1 MVESVR
7 YQGRRVALQ
16 IPEARAFEAEA
27 TERGL
32 GQIQQSLNRMTAFFA
47 EQNQIKAKLEGEEY
61 GAANAPSMEQIL
73 AARQT
78 GEELELPGNKNTLFG
93 RAARQAAA
101 TVVSSELELAAH
113 KEMNAAILDFETREA
128 NPAGLQDKLDA
139 IILGYS
145 STFDETVPSM
155 ARSMR
160 AKLALNAQ
168 TKYANYHS
176 AYITNQKEKSKAAWI
191 ANSNL
196 EFDNFP
202 NLFRTG
208 IVEKDQNGNE
218 VTRPVQPNDI
228 ALFKFNKLNEMKN
241 LDFSDSDMNT
251 WSSGFDKQVLA
262 TASASL
268 SDTVLKSADAH
279 KIIRRI
285 QASNIKDLPDNIA
298 VPIKILQNGDRS
310 LNDIARMLRSG
321 LSEQINFENAL
332 EENNNKNTEN
342 NEEVFISRINRAM
355 IVGDT
360 EEFKTALGLLR
371 RTNDEK
377 ANELEK
383 EFISAGMRRTESDP
397 EAENYLIDL
406 GAMLTIENV
415 ASVRD
420 QLSNA
425 DRVKYA
431 DLATS
436 LQKKETSEA
445 IIIMRGRFEL
455 PEGYKPVSDKDPNFK
470 KAMLFNRLVG
480 RLNEKIT
487 TATRQGK
494 DVDAIAEVDLL
505 IANVNEE
512 FDEAFNAMQKEAG
525 LNVLKPYKL
534 YTDAD
539 LSTLQSGLTYL
550 EQLRSDVLSQGVSA
564 YPTQLRR
571 GLKKVPEVIKLID
584 THINGIKKA
593 LGQ

>member
-1 MVESVR
+1 MAESVR

-32 GQIQQSLNRMTAFFA
+32 NQIQQSLNRMTAFFS
-47 EQNQIKAKLEGEEY
+47 EQNQIKAKVEGEEY

-202 NLFRTG
+202 NLFKTG

-228 ALFKFNKLNEMKN
+228 ALFKFNKINEMKN
-241 LDFSDSDMNT
+241 LNFSDSDINT
-251 WSSGFDKQVLA
+251 WGNSFDKQVLA

-360 EEFKTALGLLR
+360 EEFETALGLLR
-371 RTNDEK
+371 RTNKEK
-377 ANELEK
+377 ADELEK

-397 EAENYLIDL
+397 DAENSLIDK
-406 GAMLTIENV
+406 GDGLTIEHV

-420 QLSNA
+420 QLSND

-431 DLATS
+431 NLADT
-436 LQKKETSEA
+436 LQDKETKSA
-445 IIIMRGRFEL
+445 ITIMRGLFEL
-455 PEGYKPVSDKDPNFK
+455 PEGYEPVSDQDPNFK
-470 KAMLFNRLVG
+470 KAMVFNRLVG
-480 RLNEKIT
+480 RLTSKIEKAKRLGQDI
-487 TATRQGK
+487 
-494 DVDAIAEVDLL
+494 DAIAEVDNL
-505 IANVNEE
+505 IAEIGDEFNEALDDLFVKSALNTLDDYS
-512 FDEAFNAMQKEAG
+512 FDTEVDLTDLTLG
-525 LNVLKPYKL
+525 LNYLKQLKTKISDEGKSAGPNFMKR
-534 YTDAD
+534 T
-539 LSTLQSGLTYL
+539 GLTK
-550 EQLRSDVLSQGVSA
+550 QQMLSK
-564 YPTQLRR
+564 LD
-571 GLKKVPEVIKLID
+571 KHIKAVE
-584 THINGIKKA
+584 KA

>member
-1 MVESVR
+1 MAESVR
-7 YQGRRVALQ
+7 YQGRRVALR
-16 IPEARAFEAEA
+16 IPDAQAFEAQA
-27 TERGL
+27 IERGS
-32 GQIQQSLNRMTAFFA
+32 GQLQQSLNRMTSFFA
-47 EQNQIKAKLEGEEY
+47 EQSRVQAKIKGEEF
-61 GAANAPSMEQIL
+61 GAANAPTMEQIL
-73 AARQT
+73 SARQT
-78 GEELELPGNKNTLFG
+78 GEELKLPGNQNTLFG

-101 TVVSSELELAAH
+101 TVVASELELAAH
-113 KEMNAAILDFETREA
+113 KEMNATILDFENREA

-145 STFDETVPSM
+145 STFDESVPSM
-155 ARSMR
+155 ARSMK

-176 AYITNQKEKSKAAWI
+176 AYIKNQKEKSKAAWI
-191 ANSNL
+191 ANSSL
-196 EFDNFP
+196 EFDNLP
-202 NLFRTG
+202 NLFKTG
-208 IVEKDQNGNE
+208 IVEKDQKGIE
-218 VTRPVQPNDI
+218 VTRPVNPNDI

-241 LDFSDSDMNT
+241 LGFSDSDINT
-251 WSSGFDKQVLA
+251 WGKGFDSQILA
-262 TASASL
+262 TASVIL
-268 SDTVLKSADAH
+268 SDTVLATAKPQQ
-279 KIIRRI
+279 IIRKI
-285 QASNIKDLPDNIA
+285 QTSDLTGLPDNIA
-298 VPIKILQNGDRS
+298 VPIKILQDGDRS

-332 EENNNKNTEN
+332 EKNKDKNTEN
-342 NEEVFISRINRAM
+342 NEAVFVSRAKRAM
-355 IVGDT
+355 LVGDT
-360 EEFKTALGLLR
+360 EEYKTAIQLLR
-371 RTNDEK
+371 QTNDAEADK
-377 ANELEK
+377 LEK
-383 EFISAGMRRTESDP
+383 EFVDAGMRRTESDP
-397 EAENYLIDL
+397 EAENHLIDL
-406 GAMLTIENV
+406 GDMLTIEDV
-415 ASVRD
+415 SSVRD
-420 QLSNA
+420 QLSNE

-436 LQKKETSEA
+436 LQAKETKEA

-487 TATRQGK
+487 TARRQGK
-494 DVDAIAEVDLL
+494 DIDAIAEVDLL

-512 FDEAFNAMQKEAG
+512 FDEAFNSMQKEAG

-550 EQLRSDVLSQGVSA
+550 EQLRSNVLSQGVSA

>member
-1 MVESVR
+1 MADSVP

-16 IPEARAFEAEA
+16 IPEARAYQAEA
-27 TERGL
+27 TARGL
-32 GQIQQSLNRMTAFFA
+32 GQLQQSINRMTAFAA

-61 GAANAPSMEQIL
+61 GAANAPTMEQIL

-128 NPAGLQDKLDA
+128 NPASLQDKLDA

-241 LDFSDSDMNT
+241 LNFSDSDMNT
-251 WSSGFDKQVLA
+251 WGNGFDKQVLA
-262 TASASL
+262 TATASL
-268 SDTVLKSADAH
+268 SDIVLKRSDAD
-279 KIIRRI
+279 KIIKRI
-285 QASNIKDLPDNIA
+285 QASNIDDLPDNIA

-332 EENNNKNTEN
+332 EENRNKNTEN
-342 NEEVFISRINRAM
+342 NEAVFISRAKRAM
-355 IVGDT
+355 LVGNT
-360 EEFKTALGLLR
+360 EEYKTAIQLLR
-371 RTNDEK
+371 QTNDAEADK
-377 ANELEK
+377 LQE
-383 EFISAGMRRTESDP
+383 EFISAGMRRTESEPD
-397 EAENYLIDL
+397 AENFLIDK
-406 GAMLTIENV
+406 GDSLTIENV

-420 QLSNA
+420 QLSNE

-431 DLATS
+431 NLADT
-436 LQKKETSEA
+436 LQDKETKDA
-445 IIIMRGRFEL
+445 ITIMRGLFEL
-455 PEGYKPVSDKDPNFK
+455 PEGYKPVSDQDPNFK
-470 KAMLFNRLVG
+470 KAMVFNRLVG
-480 RLNEKIT
+480 RLTSKIEKAKRLDQDI
-487 TATRQGK
+487 
-494 DVDAIAEVDLL
+494 DAIAEVDNL
-505 IANVNEE
+505 IAEIGDEFNEALDDLFVKAALNTLDDYT
-512 FDEAFNAMQKEAG
+512 FDTEVDLTDLTLG
-525 LNVLKPYKL
+525 LNYLKQLETKI
-534 YTDAD
+534 
-539 LSTLQSGLTYL
+539 SNEGQSAGPNFMKRTGLTK
-550 EQLRSDVLSQGVSA
+550 QQMLSK
-564 YPTQLRR
+564 LDRH
-571 GLKKVPEVIKLID
+571 IKSVE
-584 THINGIKKA
+584 KA
-593 LGQ
+593 LAR

>member
-1 MVESVR
+1 MAESVR
-7 YQGRRVALQ
+7 YQGRRVALR
-16 IPEARAFEAEA
+16 IPDAQAFEAQA
-27 TERGL
+27 IERGM
-32 GQIQQSLNRMTAFFA
+32 GQLQQSLNRMTSFFA
-47 EQNQIKAKLEGEEY
+47 EQSRVQAKTQGEEY
-61 GAANAPSMEQIL
+61 GAANAPTLEQIQD
-73 AARQT
+73 ARET
-78 GEELELPGNKNTLFG
+78 GEELKLPGNQNTLYG

-101 TVVSSELELAAH
+101 TVVASELELAAH
-113 KEMNAAILDFETREA
+113 KEMNATILDFENREA

-145 STFDETVPSM
+145 STFDESVPSM
-155 ARSMR
+155 ARSMK

-191 ANSNL
+191 ANSSL
-196 EFDNFP
+196 EFDNLP
-202 NLFRTG
+202 NLFKIG
-208 IVEKDQNGNE
+208 IVEKDQEGIE
-218 VTRPVQPNDI
+218 VTRPVNPNDI

-241 LDFSDSDMNT
+241 LGFSDSDINT
-251 WSSGFDKQVLA
+251 WGKGFDSQILA
-262 TASASL
+262 TASATL
-268 SDTVLKSADAH
+268 SDTVLATAKPQQ
-279 KIIRRI
+279 IIRKI
-285 QASNIKDLPDNIA
+285 QISDLTGLPDNIA
-298 VPIKILQNGDRS
+298 VPIKILQDGDRS

-332 EENNNKNTEN
+332 EENRNKNTEN
-342 NEEVFISRINRAM
+342 NEEAFVSRANRAM
-355 IVGDT
+355 LIGDT
-360 EEFKTALGLLR
+360 EEFNTAIQLLR
-371 RTNDEK
+371 QTNDAE
-377 ANELEK
+377 ANKLQK
-383 EFISAGMRRTESDP
+383 EFVSAGMRRTESDE
-397 EAENYLIDL
+397 EAKNFLIDR
-406 GAMLTIENV
+406 GDMLTIEDVN
-415 ASVRD
+415 SVRD
-420 QLSNA
+420 LLSND

-431 DLATS
+431 NRADT
-436 LQKKETSEA
+436 LQDEETKTA
-445 IIIMRGRFEL
+445 VTIMRGRFEL
-455 PEGYKPVSDKDPNFK
+455 PEGYKPVSDQDPNFK
-470 KAMLFNRLVG
+470 KAMLFNKLIG
-480 RLNEKIT
+480 RLNEKIE
-487 TATRQGK
+487 TAKRQGK
-494 DVDAIAEVDLL
+494 DIDAIAEVDLL